1 MKSISSVL
9 KRRKKTRNIFLT
21 KKQAYILHSIHRKG
35 RGNNLCLPKISAA
48 TTVIATST
56 TEQEQYDND
65 PAGIIAIAA
74 AASVSTSI
82 VQLQELS
89 PKRLFPLPQPQL
101 LLHPH
106 LSSPHPQFVAAKSL
120 IVNPPGFVYTSYYAV
135 KALCVTYNYLR
146 RETIFIST

>member
-1 MKSISSVL
+1 MIQQESL
-9 KRRKKTRNIFLT
+9 PLLQPHPFPYPLFP
-21 KKQAYILHSIHRKG
+21 HRHI
-35 RGNNLCLPKISAA
+35 RQMIQR
-48 TTVIATST
+48 I
-56 TEQEQYDND
+56 
-65 PAGIIAIAA
+65 
-74 AASVSTSI
+74 
-82 VQLQELS
+82 QLQELS

-146 RETIFIST
+146 RETILFPHNFSSHIYENSVEKGIEMSYNSNVNIAYKSKK

>member
-1 MKSISSVL
+1 MIQQES
-9 KRRKKTRNIFLT
+9 
-21 KKQAYILHSIHRKG
+21 
-35 RGNNLCLPKISAA
+35 LPLLQPHPFPHPLFPHIRQM
-48 TTVIATST
+48 I
-56 TEQEQYDND
+56 QR
-65 PAGIIAIAA
+65 I
-74 AASVSTSI
+74 
-82 VQLQELS
+82 QLQELS

>member
-1 MKSISSVL
+1 MIQQESL
-9 KRRKKTRNIFLT
+9 PLLQPHPFPYPLFP
-21 KKQAYILHSIHRKG
+21 HRHI
-35 RGNNLCLPKISAA
+35 RQMIQR
-48 TTVIATST
+48 I
-56 TEQEQYDND
+56 
-65 PAGIIAIAA
+65 
-74 AASVSTSI
+74 
-82 VQLQELS
+82 QLQELS

-135 KALCVTYNYLR
+135 KALCVTYNYLQ